1 MPKPERPN
9 PIFEALH
16 EGDYHARLA
25 ASRGTAVVLFNNAGC
40 GACRAWKH
48 LLPSALTELITH
60 FYEVDAN
67 AATGVVRYF
76 GIFHLPS
83 IYLYRDGHFHAE
95 LQVEAQATAVQDA
108 VRNLFAAPAQEEP

>member
-1 MPKPERPN
+1 MFKPEKLN
-9 PIFEALH
+9 PVFELLH

-25 ASRGTAVVLFNNAGC
+25 ATRGTAVVLFSNAAC
-40 GACRAWKH
+40 GACRVWKH
-48 LLPSALTELITH
+48 LLSSALTDLITH
-60 FYEVDAN
+60 FFEVDAN

-76 GIFHLPS
+76 GIFHLPT

-95 LQVEAQATAVQDA
+95 LQTGAQATAVQDA